1 VPAAAA
7 LAFTALTALT
17 QSLPCTNH
25 AQPGHFAVVS
35 DLPPPTRTFN
45 ASTLA
50 ARTPPARAGDGSS
63 LNPWLDP
70 LRLARCF
77 RDHVIF
83 WAIALGGAGVAIG
96 ALVGLVAFATTYS
109 LSGSLQLV
117 AAPTPFD
124 AEQDAQTY
132 RPPELQP
139 RELQSIMDQQFIFER
154 LLPMMEANENIH
166 QFHDRFKVEWTRDA
180 GVFRVTFTGAPS
192 PTRAEE
198 VLDSYFQTVL
208 LTARDLLSTRSQ
220 KDLDYFRQQVDEA
233 DRDLKLVLTRLDEQ
247 RRQQGFVYLE
257 QEVNAMQTKLAK
269 QQDAMQAAKARLSDM
284 EFRISEL
291 PKLIDSQP
299 KEIEAAFRKQPEI
312 SEALV
317 AKRTELGRLEALFTD
332 EHPRVRQ
339 ARIELSS
346 LEREYQSSLEALKQA
361 NKEPNPFV
369 TKLTEELNI
378 AKLQV
383 PQLRREVADMEAEVA
398 DTRTY
403 LERLPAISAPFLA
416 LETQRERQEVLLR
429 RLKGRLSEIEIAR
442 TLSLN
447 TARILDP
454 PTASSARPFSRW
466 LKTGLAAGIGL
477 LGGLS
482 LAALVA
488 GFQSVRDRRIR
499 HLEDAVTVLNAERVT
514 RLPRGGESVEAIAG
528 HRRWLQDVC
537 GHLSIERQRFL
548 VLPDVSPELSAAVV
562 MTLANQFACSGL
574 VTLVLG
580 PTPEG
585 APQART
591 PADPSSGQRS
601 GVTQI
606 LTRRSSLRD
615 SAIEL
620 DRNLYLVPWGDL
632 EELLTRLPT
641 GEIEHGF
648 ARHLEEF
655 GGFDILLL
663 QPPEMN
669 QALLQRLG
677 SMAQGIIFVIDPDTS
692 DGLSL
697 QDAMT
702 TTRLPVA
709 LAILTA

>member
-1 VPAAAA
+1 M
-7 LAFTALTALT
+7 
-17 QSLPCTNH
+17 
-25 AQPGHFAVVS
+25 S
-35 DLPPPTRTFN
+35 DPHQPTRTFS
-45 ASTLA
+45 ASTISSR
-50 ARTPPARAGDGSS
+50 RTATGQTPAGKPPAGTDGAP

-83 WAIALGGAGVAIG
+83 WAIALGGSGLALGG
-96 ALVGLVAFATTYS
+96 LVGVIGFETTYS

-139 RELQSIMDQQFIFER
+139 RELQSIMEQQFIFER
-154 LLPMMEANENIH
+154 LLPMMEANENL
-166 QFHDRFKVEWTRDA
+166 HDFQSRFKIEWTRDA
-180 GVFRVTFTGAPS
+180 GVFRVTFSGAPS
-192 PTRAEE
+192 PNRAEE

-233 DRDLKLVLTRLDEQ
+233 DRELKLVLTRLDEQ

-257 QEVNAMQTKLAK
+257 QEVSAMQMKLAK
-269 QQDAMQAAKARLSDM
+269 QQDTLQAAKARLSDM
-284 EFRISEL
+284 EFRVTEL
-291 PKLIDSQP
+291 PKLIASQP

-312 SEALV
+312 SESLV
-317 AKRTELGRLEALFTD
+317 AKRNELGRLETLFTD
-332 EHPRVRQ
+332 DHPRVRQ
-339 ARIELSS
+339 ARVELAS
-346 LEREYQSSLEALKQA
+346 LEREYQSSMEALKEA

-369 TKLTEELNI
+369 TRLTEELNI
-378 AKLQV
+378 AKLQL
-383 PQLRREVADMEAEVA
+383 PQLRREVAEMEAEVA
-398 DTRTY
+398 DTRAY

-416 LETQRERQEVLLR
+416 LESQRERQEVLLR

-454 PTASSARPFSRW
+454 PTASSAQPFSRW
-466 LKTGLAAGIGL
+466 LKTAIGGAVGLMTGA
-477 LGGLS
+477 S

-499 HLEDAVTVLNAERVT
+499 HLEDAATILNAERVT
-514 RLPRGGESVEAIAG
+514 TLPRGGQTVEAIAS

-537 GHLSIERQRFL
+537 GHLSVDRQRFL
-548 VLPDVSPELSAAVV
+548 VLPDVNPELSAAVV

-580 PTPEG
+580 PTPG
-585 APQART
+585 DAPASMTQGGG
-591 PADPSSGQRS
+591 SSDEAGHRS
-601 GVTQI
+601 GVTHI
-606 LTRRSSLRD
+606 LTRRTSLRD
-615 SAIEL
+615 TAIEL
-620 DRNLYLVPWGDL
+620 DRNLFLVPWGDL

-641 GEIEHGF
+641 GEIENGF
-648 ARHLEEF
+648 AKHLEEF

-692 DGLSL
+692 DGLRL

-702 TTRLPVA
+702 TTHLPVA